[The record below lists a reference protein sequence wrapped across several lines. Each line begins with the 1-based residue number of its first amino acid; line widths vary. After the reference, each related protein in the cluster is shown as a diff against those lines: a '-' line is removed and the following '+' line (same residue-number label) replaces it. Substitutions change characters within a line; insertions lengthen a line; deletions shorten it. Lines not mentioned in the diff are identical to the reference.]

1 MKVRTKLLGM
11 PKSLSIFETGKEF
24 QVDFIGDTLEDF
36 LNCIVSKAGS
46 EKKNIFFDDQGEISL
61 EITAFINGRHMGL
74 SNRSRLR
81 LHEDDFIEIWYEH
94 F

>member
-11 PKSLSIFETGKEF
+11 PKSLSIVETGKEF
-24 QVDFIGDTLEDF
+24 QVVFTGNTLGDF
-36 LNCIVSKAGS
+36 LNYIVSKTND

-61 EITAFINGRHMGL
+61 EITAFINGGHTGL

-81 LHEDDFIEIWYEH
+81 VHEGDFIEIWYEH